1 MASDHRDHGDHSED
15 STGGLGATAGSG
27 DPMSSRATYVLLIH
41 TYVICMSLLHIHMQR
56 KQVEHA
62 SK

>member
-1 MASDHRDHGDHSED
+1 MAPDHSED
-15 STGGLGATAGSG
+15 STVGLGATAGS

>member
-1 MASDHRDHGDHSED
+1 MASDHRDHGHHSED
-15 STGGLGATAGSG
+15 STVGLGAIASS
-27 DPMSSRATYVLLIH
+27 DPMSSRAAYVPLMH

-62 SK
+62 TK

>member
-1 MASDHRDHGDHSED
+1 MAPDHRHHGDHSED
-15 STGGLGATAGSG
+15 STVGLGATAGS